1 MQSIESLS
9 NDEPVTLEWTV
20 KSMAAGPTTRDHQT
34 GEKIINS
41 GNHSRAIVPS
51 IIRWLASPHME
62 VVV

>member
-1 MQSIESLS
+1 MQCIGSLS

-20 KSMAAGPTTRDHQT
+20 KSMTAGLTTRDHQT
-34 GEKIINS
+34 EEKLINS
-41 GNHSRAIVPS
+41 GNHGRAIVPS